1 MITSTANGKV
11 KRLVQLKKKKKCRE
25 EEGVFLVEG
34 SRMAKE
40 TPAGLCREIYVSES
54 FLKRQKEWVKHLEKN
69 CKTDIEILS
78 DRVFA
83 YVSDTQSPQG
93 VLCVVQKPCYEWQEV
108 VEGMCPQLLLLE
120 GIQDPGNL
128 GTILRTAEG
137 SGVSGVILDEAC
149 TDLFAPKTIRS
160 TMGSVFRLP
169 FVKVGDWKEAI
180 RKVKERGIRIY
191 AAHLE
196 GSLPYYQ
203 QDFTK
208 PCGFL
213 LGNEGN
219 GLKEETAALADAR
232 IKIPMQGQVESLNV
246 GIAAAV
252 LGFEASRQRGLC
264 DLAKGQGM

>member
-1 MITSTANGKV
+1 MITSTSNGKV
-11 KRLVQLKKKKKCRE
+11 KRLIQLKKKKKCRE
-25 EEGVFLVEG
+25 EEGVFLAEG

-40 TPAGLCREIYVSES
+40 TPAGLLREIYVSES
-54 FLKRQKEWVKHLEKN
+54 FLKKQKELAKDLEN
-69 CKTDIEILS
+69 RCKAGIEILA
-78 DRVFA
+78 DRVFE
-83 YVSDTQSPQG
+83 YVSDTQTPQG
-93 VLCVVQKPCYEWQEV
+93 VLCVVQKPCHALAEIVRGE
-108 VEGMCPQLLLLE
+108 CPQLLLLE

-137 SGVSGVILDEAC
+137 AGVSGVLLDEAC
-149 TDLFAPKTIRS
+149 ADLFAPKTIRS

-169 FVKVGDWKEAI
+169 FVRVADLKEAI
-180 RKVKERGIRIY
+180 HCVKASGIRLY

-252 LGFEASRQRGLC
+252 LSFEASRQRSL
-264 DLAKGQGM
+264 